1 MRRHRWNAINENISS
16 ATRNVFTLIISNK
29 ERKKTN
35 ITIYK
40 KCYIEQSYKSR
51 DMEVKAEEINWKQTK
66 KQIKKKKI
74 INRSTKET
82 LRLFWE
88 FFALVWVWTP
98 QNIGHRAQICSH
110 SVSIM
115 VSFRSSLWYLN
126 IRCVVTQP
134 AVVYWWY
141 FAVWHRSWSRYP
153 SSSSSALDCSD
164 SHMSPDVGHMYK
176 HTTSAQ

>member
-1 MRRHRWNAINENISS
+1 MIRWDATGGMRLKIISENISS

-40 KCYIEQSYKSR
+40 KCYIEPSYKSR
-51 DMEVKAEEINWKQTK
+51 DTEVKAEETNW
-66 KQIKKKKI
+66 KQIKKP
-74 INRSTKET
+74 KET

-88 FFALVWVWTP
+88 FLHQYECERHKTLSSDLQSF
-98 QNIGHRAQICSH
+98 
-110 SVSIM
+110 SVCHGFIQ
-115 VSFRSSLWYLN
+115 VLTVIFN

-134 AVVYWWY
+134 AVVYRWCY
-141 FAVWHRSWSRYP
+141 VVWHRSWSRYP
-153 SSSSSALDCSD
+153 SSSALDCSD